1 MEGTYRAG
9 LWLAEDKRASSILL
23 DAAIYSNL
31 IFIPKET
38 RPEGQPTTDKGPT
51 PHPLKESLWTLNAS
65 FIPNSMEE
73 KGTKYPMEPD
83 GSQKGISWTSIL
95 ASLEATLGVALH
107 YDLHLPDP
115 PPEQVREAQGL
126 ASATKA
132 GDSRLGTTAQYN
144 LDKTAPP
151 ATGPTSTPEE
161 TTLESSEHTLRDK
174 YIGTSGITVDNAGEA
189 ELDILKT
196 RSSSQKAA
204 WPFPSFDGQ
213 RNWTQ
218 EGGAPA
224 RLGPSQRL
232 STSHSKATSR
242 DRGLQG
248 SSEE

>member
-189 ELDILKT
+189 ELDILENKIKLT
-196 RSSSQKAA
+196 ESCLAIPK
-204 WPFPSFDGQ
+204 
-213 RNWTQ
+213 
-218 EGGAPA
+218 
-224 RLGPSQRL
+224 L
-232 STSHSKATSR
+232 
-242 DRGLQG
+242 
-248 SSEE
+248 